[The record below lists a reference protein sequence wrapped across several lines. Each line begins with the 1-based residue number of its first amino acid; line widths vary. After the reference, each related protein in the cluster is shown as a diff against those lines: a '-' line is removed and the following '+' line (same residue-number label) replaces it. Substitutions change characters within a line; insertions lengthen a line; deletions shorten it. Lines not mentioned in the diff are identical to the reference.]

1 MSDGRGAPR
10 PFPWRRKALARILI
24 VDDDTDLIEGQKMF
38 LEKNGYTVVTAL
50 SIDEGLARAAES
62 APDII
67 IADLMMEHYD
77 SGFVF
82 CKKVRDLPGLAKVP
96 IIMQTAAPRKV
107 GFTFET
113 GAAPGREWM
122 KVDEVLTKPVPLEHL
137 RGKIEQYLSAKGPH
151 A

>member
-1 MSDGRGAPR
+1 M
-10 PFPWRRKALARILI
+10 ARLLI
-24 VDDDTDLIEGQKMF
+24 VDDDADLLAGQKIF
-38 LEKNGYTVVTAL
+38 LEGSGYEVETAL
-50 SIDEGLARAAES
+50 SVAEGLEKAA
-62 APDII
+62 AWRPDLV

-82 CKKVRDLPGLAKVP
+82 CKKVRELPGLEKVP
-96 IIMQTAAPRKV
+96 ILMQTAAPRKV

-113 GAAPGREWM
+113 GGSPVREWM

-137 RGKIEQYLSAKGPH
+137 LGKVEQYLSGGNAPGAPGRARH

>member
-1 MSDGRGAPR
+1 MT
-10 PFPWRRKALARILI
+10 LAKLLI
-24 VDDDTDLIEGQKMF
+24 VDDDSDLLEGQRLF
-38 LEKNGYTVVTAL
+38 LEGHGYTVQTAL
-50 SIDEGLARAAES
+50 TIEEGLAKAAEVT
-62 APDII
+62 PDLI

-82 CKKVRDLPGLAKVP
+82 CKKVRDLPGLGKVP

-107 GFTFET
+107 GFTFE
-113 GAAPGREWM
+113 PGSSPGKEWM

-137 RGKIEQYLSAKGPH
+137 LGKIEQYLSSKASH

>member
-1 MSDGRGAPR
+1 M
-10 PFPWRRKALARILI
+10 ARILI
-24 VDDDTDLIEGQKMF
+24 VDDDTDLLEGQKLF
-38 LEKNGYTVVTAL
+38 LEKHGYTVQTAL
-50 SIDEGLARAAES
+50 SIEDGLARARET
-62 APDII
+62 APDMV

-107 GFTFET
+107 GFTCDA
-113 GAAPGREWM
+113 GPGRGRDWM

-137 RGKIEQYLSAKGPH
+137 LGKIEQYLSSKASH

>member
-1 MSDGRGAPR
+1 M
-10 PFPWRRKALARILI
+10 ARILI
-24 VDDDTDLIEGQKMF
+24 VDDDTDLIEGQKAF
-38 LEKNGYTVVTAL
+38 LEKRGYHVETAL
-50 SIDEGLARAAES
+50 AIEEGLEKARTT

-82 CKKVRDLPGLAKVP
+82 CKKVRELPGLGTVP

-137 RGKIEQYLSAKGPH
+137 LGKIEQYLSSRKTNA
-151 A
+151 

>member
-1 MSDGRGAPR
+1 M
-10 PFPWRRKALARILI
+10 ARILI
-24 VDDDTDLIEGQKMF
+24 VDDDTDLLAGQKAF
-38 LEKNGYTVVTAL
+38 LEKNGYLIDTAL
-50 SIDEGLARAAES
+50 SVEEGLEKARAS

-82 CKKVRDLPGLAKVP
+82 CKKVRELPGLGGVP
-96 IIMQTAAPRKV
+96 ILMQTAAPRKV

-137 RGKIEQYLSAKGPH
+137 LGKIEQYLSRKTNA
-151 A
+151 

>member
-1 MSDGRGAPR
+1 M
-10 PFPWRRKALARILI
+10 ARILI
-24 VDDDTDLIEGQKMF
+24 VDDDTDLIEGQKAF
-38 LEKNGYTVVTAL
+38 LEKNGYIIETAL
-50 SIDEGLARAAES
+50 TVEEGLEKAKATL
-62 APDII
+62 PDII

-82 CKKVRDLPGLAKVP
+82 CKKVRDLPGLEKVP

-137 RGKIEQYLSAKGPH
+137 VGKIEQCLASSKHNA
-151 A
+151 